1 MMLKIGIKVTK
12 VFSSLITISCLFF
25 FLLFSDK
32 RLLNILLHEIGH
44 VFGLDHSSN
53 PRSIMSP
60 LFRLDTAEIQSEDVR
75 NLRLLLGLDK
85 R

>member
-75 NLRLLLGLDK
+75 NLRLLLGLL
-85 R
+85 